1 MLERTLVLLKPD
13 ALQRGLVGEII
24 GRFEKKG
31 LKLAGLKMAQFPRQL
46 IERHYADHREKP
58 FFKSVVD
65 FMTSGPAIA
74 IVLEGVDAIE
84 VTREMMGKTSGRK
97 SPAGTIRGDL
107 CMSFSK
113 NLVHG
118 SDSAAAAGRELGL
131 FFGGEGEIVEW
142 TPSDLDWRYNRGEEL
157 R

>member
-13 ALQRGLVGEII
+13 AVQRGLVGEII
-24 GRFEKKG
+24 GRFERKG
-31 LKLAGLKMAQFPRQL
+31 LKLAGLKMGQFPREM
-46 IERHYADHREKP
+46 IEQHYADHKYKP
-58 FFKSVVD
+58 FYKSVVD

-74 IVLEGVDAIE
+74 IVLEGKDAIK
-84 VTREMMGKTSGRK
+84 VTREMMGKTNGRE

-118 SDSAAAAGRELGL
+118 SDGPAAAERELAL
-131 FFGGEGEIVEW
+131 FFPDEGEIVEW
-142 TPSDLDWRYNRGEEL
+142 NPSDLDWRYSREEEL